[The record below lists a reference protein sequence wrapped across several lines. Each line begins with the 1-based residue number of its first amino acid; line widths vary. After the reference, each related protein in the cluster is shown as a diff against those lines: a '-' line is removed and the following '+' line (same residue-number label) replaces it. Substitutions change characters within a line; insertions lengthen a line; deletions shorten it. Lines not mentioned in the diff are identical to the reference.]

1 MGKFKKEQN
10 QDTEIFNPRTGEFEP
25 VKSQSKEY
33 QPICEDYTPVDYG
46 TAGKTAPKQNKSVT
60 KYVVIIVVLAV
71 LSFFL
76 FASWRNG
83 NIRYNQL
90 LKYTAQLEQQI
101 KDMEKPSTVSKTE
114 KVEETVVTTIY
125 ETKEDKSTKEVTVKK
140 VGESNIGISC
150 MSAKLDYDKENNPIL
165 LVEYE
170 FTNNTNENIDWLWNV
185 TNKAFQCG
193 IECSG
198 SVYHDD
204 INNQMHSNE
213 IQPGTTV
220 TIVEGYPL
228 YDNTS
233 TVTIECSELFG
244 DEPMLVV
251 DIELV

>member
-1 MGKFKKEQN
+1 MGDKNKIEGYYNPETKQN
-10 QDTEIFNPRTGEFEP
+10 
-25 VKSQSKEY
+25 EY
-33 QPICEDYTPVDYG
+33 KPIIEDYTPVDYG
-46 TAGKTAPKQNKSVT
+46 TAGKTTPQKNQST
-60 KYVVIIVVLAV
+60 TIYIVIIIVLAIF
-71 LSFFL
+71 SFFL
-76 FASWRNG
+76 FVSWRNG

-90 LKYTAQLEQQI
+90 SRYTAQLEKQI
-101 KDMEKPSTVSKTE
+101 KDMEKSSTVSKTE
-114 KVEETVVTTIY
+114 KVKETVVTTIY
-125 ETKEDKSTKEVTVKK
+125 ETEEDKSTKKVTVKK
-140 VGESNIGISC
+140 VDESNIGISC

-170 FTNNTNENIDWLWNV
+170 FTNNTNENIDWLWDV
-185 TNKAFQCG
+185 TDKAFQGGVECG
-193 IECSG
+193 G
-198 SVYHDD
+198 NVYHDD